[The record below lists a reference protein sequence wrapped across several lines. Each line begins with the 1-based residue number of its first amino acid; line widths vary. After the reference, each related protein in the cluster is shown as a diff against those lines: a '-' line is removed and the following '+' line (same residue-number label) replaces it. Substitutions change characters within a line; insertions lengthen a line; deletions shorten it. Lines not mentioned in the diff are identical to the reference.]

1 MPRRPGRAALAC
13 GLLPLVASNIYLY
26 NQQTLEPDVI
36 QYRRVGMYA
45 PDDSP
50 TIGPPGNGNSEI
62 KIDVS
67 ISRVSTLSAGLIQVL
82 VFHSEHLDNV
92 GYLEPG
98 AQQKTYCCTST
109 LRKLGVPGCESAG
122 HAIISPGKASEEVW
136 QQDVTFGVNESRS
149 QLLADYRVGKSGVHY
164 LFFSS
169 CDPGTGPVLIDG
181 STVWMNPY
189 GFLPGELFHLLPF
202 FGVMSLVYLGLG
214 VLWSVL
220 CARYWREL
228 LRLQNCISGV
238 IALGMVET
246 ATWYFDYVSFNSTG
260 TRGVGPIVVGVFA
273 STVKKT
279 VSRLLVLV
287 VSLGYG
293 VVRPTLGA
301 DGARVVALGVVYFTF
316 SMVLDT
322 VSNISP
328 ITDISVPLRL
338 LFILP
343 VALLDAAFYWWIFS
357 GLSRTLSQLLSRKQ
371 SAKLTLYRRFSHVL
385 IASIVLSAAWVTW
398 QMVVI
403 ISDSL
408 DDRWD
413 TLWIFDAFWHVLYA
427 AILMAIACM
436 WSPSQNNL
444 QYAYSDELLQ
454 DDDAEHDDEGDED
467 GAAAKEAP
475 SEAFSIGGEDA
486 DGGTGKCD

>member
-1 MPRRPGRAALAC
+1 M
-13 GLLPLVASNIYLY
+13 
-26 NQQTLEPDVI
+26 
-36 QYRRVGMYA
+36 
-45 PDDSP
+45 
-50 TIGPPGNGNSEI
+50 
-62 KIDVS
+62 
-67 ISRVSTLSAGLIQVL
+67 STLSAGLIQVL

-98 AQQKTYCCTST
+98 AQQVSVSCGGRARTASRRLGEDRAEGLRDWGCRGVWSGSPLGQPRVQLLAVAESSGEVGAHSGRRIGARLTSAMSRDGRLCARRCARASRAQKTYCCTST

-398 QMVVI
+398 QMCAHPR
-403 ISDSL
+403 S
-408 DDRWD
+408 
-413 TLWIFDAFWHVLYA
+413 
-427 AILMAIACM
+427 
-436 WSPSQNNL
+436 
-444 QYAYSDELLQ
+444 
-454 DDDAEHDDEGDED
+454 
-467 GAAAKEAP
+467 GAAPAP
-475 SEAFSIGGEDA
+475 VSQPLSAH
-486 DGGTGKCD
+486 